1 MSWLCKKEHGEALS
15 SNSWFIRFR
24 KSPAA
29 EIRLFCFPYAGGSA
43 AVFRTWEQEYPG
55 AIEVF
60 SAQLPGRG
68 SRYHECVYR
77 RLSPLIDAIFEG
89 IYPYLDRPFA
99 LFGHSLGGLLVFELA
114 RRLRRK
120 GGPAPVRLFA
130 SACNA
135 PQIPDRSDPISTLP
149 DDEFL
154 SALKRLNGTPDD
166 ILENEELM
174 ALMLPTVRADF
185 EVFETYRYS
194 YEPAF
199 DFPITVF
206 GGLHD
211 VRVSRM
217 GLEGWSFQT
226 NSDFTL
232 NLLPGD
238 HFFIHSCQAPLLGL
252 IAKDL
257 DKSQKV

>member
-55 AIEVF
+55 AVEVF
-60 SAQLPGRG
+60 SA
-68 SRYHECVYR
+68 
-77 RLSPLIDAIFEG
+77 
-89 IYPYLDRPFA
+89 
-99 LFGHSLGGLLVFELA
+99 LLVFELA